1 MKMLLTSIIK
11 ALVDTPSAVKISQIQ
26 GAKSTIFEIRCD
38 DRDVGK
44 VIGKSGK
51 TVGALRTL
59 FNSLA
64 SKEGAKPLWKWLINH
79 LASDRFHRALPQ
91 SALFLFCVEEN
102 GVR

>member
-1 MKMLLTSIIK
+1 MKILLTSIIK

-51 TVGALRTL
+51 TVGALRTM
-59 FNSLA
+59 FNSIA
-64 SKEGAKPLWKWLINH
+64 SKGDLKAV
-79 LASDRFHRALPQ
+79 
-91 SALFLFCVEEN
+91 VEVVN
-102 GVR
+102 

>member
-11 ALVDTPSAVKISQIQ
+11 ALVDTPSAVKSSQIQ
-26 GAKSTIFEIRCD
+26 GVKSTIVEIRCD

-64 SKEGAKPLWKWLINH
+64 SKEGRKAV
-79 LASDRFHRALPQ
+79 
-91 SALFLFCVEEN
+91 VE
-102 GVR
+102 VVD

>member
-1 MKMLLTSIIK
+1 MKILLTSIIK
-11 ALVDTPSAVKISQIQ
+11 ALVDTPSAVKISQIK

-64 SKEGAKPLWKWLINH
+64 SKEGRKAV
-79 LASDRFHRALPQ
+79 
-91 SALFLFCVEEN
+91 VE
-102 GVR
+102 VVD

>member
-1 MKMLLTSIIK
+1 MKILLTSIIK

-64 SKEGAKPLWKWLINH
+64 SKEGRKAV
-79 LASDRFHRALPQ
+79 
-91 SALFLFCVEEN
+91 VE
-102 GVR
+102 VVD

>member
-26 GAKSTIFEIRCD
+26 GSTSTIFEIRCD

-64 SKEGAKPLWKWLINH
+64 SKEGRKAV
-79 LASDRFHRALPQ
+79 
-91 SALFLFCVEEN
+91 VE
-102 GVR
+102 VVD

>member
-11 ALVDTPSAVKISQIQ
+11 ALVDTPSAVKISQIRE
-26 GAKSTIFEIRCD
+26 GLKSTIFEIRCD

-64 SKEGAKPLWKWLINH
+64 SKEGRKAV
-79 LASDRFHRALPQ
+79 
-91 SALFLFCVEEN
+91 VE
-102 GVR
+102 VVD

>member
-1 MKMLLTSIIK
+1 MKMLLTSIIT

-26 GAKSTIFEIRCD
+26 GVKSTIFEIRCD

-64 SKEGAKPLWKWLINH
+64 SKEGRKAV
-79 LASDRFHRALPQ
+79 
-91 SALFLFCVEEN
+91 VE
-102 GVR
+102 VVD

>member
-1 MKMLLTSIIK
+1 MKMLLTSIIT
-11 ALVDTPSAVKISQIQ
+11 ALVDTPSAVKISHIQ
-26 GAKSTIFEIRCD
+26 GVKSTIFEIRCD

-64 SKEGAKPLWKWLINH
+64 SKEGRKAV
-79 LASDRFHRALPQ
+79 
-91 SALFLFCVEEN
+91 VE
-102 GVR
+102 VVD

>member
-11 ALVDTPSAVKISQIQ
+11 ALVDTPSAVKSSQIQ
-26 GAKSTIFEIRCD
+26 GVKSMIFEIRCD

-64 SKEGAKPLWKWLINH
+64 SKEGRKAV
-79 LASDRFHRALPQ
+79 
-91 SALFLFCVEEN
+91 VE
-102 GVR
+102 VVD